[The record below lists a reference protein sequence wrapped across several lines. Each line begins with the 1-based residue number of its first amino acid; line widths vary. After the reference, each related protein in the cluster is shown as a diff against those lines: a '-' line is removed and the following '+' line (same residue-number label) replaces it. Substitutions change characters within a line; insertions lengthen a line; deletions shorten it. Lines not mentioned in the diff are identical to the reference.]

1 MDEADSPTPEQ
12 RRALAEEARR
22 ERLVRSISDM
32 DDAAVAARWLYETH
46 PAGFDDFRLR
56 IVMETGL
63 FVTYARPFT
72 EGRGNPPLPLAPTS
86 GLTDEQ
92 RRIHVW
98 AIERRKKSAAHVDRD
113 NVDRIVI
120 PEDVTIND
128 SERGQFVLEA
138 GGGERYRPP
147 SREDLLALAELAEHL
162 AARYRAEV
170 FPE

>member
-1 MDEADSPTPEQ
+1 VDEADSPEEG

-22 ERLVRSISDM
+22 ERLLRSISDM
-32 DDAAVAARWLYETH
+32 DDAAAAARWLYDTY

-72 EGRGNPPLPLAPTS
+72 EGRGNPPLPVAPTT

-92 RRIHVW
+92 RRIHAW

-113 NVDRIVI
+113 NLDRIVL
-120 PEDVTIND
+120 PNDVTITD
-128 SERGQFVLEA
+128 PERGQVVLEA
-138 GGGERYRPP
+138 GRGERYRPP
-147 SREDLLALAELAEHL
+147 SCEDSLALAELAEQL
-162 AARYRAEV
+162 AARYRRGV

>member
-1 MDEADSPTPEQ
+1 VDEADSPTPEE

-22 ERLVRSISDM
+22 ERLLRSISDM
-32 DDAAVAARWLYETH
+32 DDAAVAARWLHETH

-86 GLTDEQ
+86 GLTNDQ
-92 RRIHVW
+92 RRIHAW

-113 NVDRIVI
+113 NFDRIVI
-120 PEDVTIND
+120 PEDVTVTD
-128 SERGQFVLEA
+128 ADRGQSVLQA
-138 GGGERYRPP
+138 GGGERYRTP
-147 SREDLLALAELAEHL
+147 SRDDLLALAELAEHL